1 MPPPSTLHVGTQG
14 RLTGTLLPPSMQ
26 APKGSSRG
34 PLQPSM
40 GAPKGGSWGPL
51 QPSMQ
56 APKGGSQGPL
66 QPSMR
71 APKGGSQG
79 PLHPP
84 CRHPREAHG
93 VPSLHPPCG
102 HPREHFK
109 METIS
114 CFLCSKLDLSL
125 GFHEINISKLLSR
138 RADLLGPP
146 PAWPPPLWS
155 SPLTPSLLPQLPS
168 QPQPLLP
175 LLREKGMLIHPL
187 PFPRSPL
194 RPFPSVPTPVTLCCS
209 LGPLSSAASPRTM
222 AVGFLVCSSPGGA
235 DHGRSVTRALLARG
249 WQSLWPTGC
258 ESELPTA
265 PCLGPINPLTTG
277 LLQQI

>member
-1 MPPPSTLHVGTQG
+1 MPPPSTLYVGTQG

-26 APKGSSRG
+26 APKGSSQG

-40 GAPKGGSWGPL
+40 G
-51 QPSMQ
+51 
-56 APKGGSQGPL
+56 
-66 QPSMR
+66 

-93 VPSLHPPCG
+93 ANSLHPPYGHPREAHGAPSLHPPCG

-138 RADLLGPP
+138 RVDLLGPP

-168 QPQPLLP
+168 QPQPFLP

-235 DHGRSVTRALLARG
+235 DHGRSVTRVLLARG